1 MYKTGFKDSFKIVC
15 HILKYGFMFIS
26 AKLIFP
32 ILEQSEESIQFFN
45 LCTMYI
51 LCLIFIGI
59 TVKNECS
66 KTMYS

>member
-1 MYKTGFKDSFKIVC
+1 MC
-15 HILKYGFMFIS
+15 IS
-26 AKLIFP
+26 AKLIFS

-59 TVKNECS
+59 TLKKMNVAKLCIHSLNLSLDEN
-66 KTMYS
+66 

>member
-1 MYKTGFKDSFKIVC
+1 MYKTGFKACFKIVC
-15 HILKYGFMFIS
+15 HILKLVWFHVYFCEVD
-26 AKLIFP
+26 IFY
-32 ILEQSEESIQFFN
+32 LEQSEESIQFFN

-66 KTMYS
+66 KTM